1 MLSLIPLTLA
11 IVTASAP
18 AQKAMLVIEPCSA
31 GDQQQF
37 HTVNCSIPLRNL
49 GDREIQIK
57 HARAVF
63 AWDSIEQQ
71 VAVPPNGVAYIKAT
85 IDTRDAVGYAKHS
98 FILVT
103 SEEGVN
109 ARRGASVTTFVSTV
123 LDQVR
128 PSIDFGAFKLGSA
141 LPTKEVALSSREV
154 GDFRILAIESKP
166 DYLDV
171 TIGTDG
177 RTVSAALRANA
188 PWGLLY
194 DKIKLRI
201 NAPQQAEAWVTVSA
215 NVIGEIAP
223 NSNPVAVGLMRTNVK
238 NEFLVRLTSDSG
250 KDFKIGNVKLEG
262 IEGKAHVASCEPK
275 ANGCRTL
282 RVVVDNKQQQ
292 GRLVGKL
299 LVDLPDFERTLPIE
313 VVGMLLAPDTKV
325 HDLNAEM
332 EKRAVG
338 GATSEAL
345 GTGLTGSVDLQQALV
360 RASSEDLVP
369 PPGEGPL
376 LRWSVANDA
385 TIHGYIIYRSDA
397 EHGPF
402 LRVNKDLVRAIED
415 ASQTTASYQWRDTSA
430 VSGQT
435 YWYEIGTVNINGDK
449 AALSGA
455 QKVVAK

>member
-1 MLSLIPLTLA
+1 MLPVAYMLLSAIVAAAPPPKSYLTVDACRVGDQAQFVLVSCDIPLHN
-11 IVTASAP
+11 S
-18 AQKAMLVIEPCSA
+18 
-31 GDQQQF
+31 
-37 HTVNCSIPLRNL
+37 
-49 GDREIQIK
+49 GDRPIRIK
-57 HARAVF
+57 SAKAAHD
-63 AWDSIEQQ
+63 WDSIGSQ
-71 VAVPPNGVAYIKAT
+71 VVVPPHGAAYIKAT
-85 IDTRDAVGYAKHS
+85 INTRDSVGYSKHS
-98 FILVT
+98 FLLVT
-103 SEEGVN
+103 DEPGMN
-109 ARRGASVTTFVSTV
+109 AVRGASVSAFVSTV
-123 LDQVR
+123 LDQAR

-141 LPTKEVALSSREV
+141 LPTKEVTLSSREV
-154 GDFRILAIESKP
+154 GDFRILAIASKP

-171 TIGTDG
+171 AIGTDG
-177 RTVSAALRANA
+177 RTVSVALRANA
-188 PWGLLY
+188 PWGLLS
-194 DKIKLRI
+194 DKVKLKI

-238 NEFLVRLTSDSG
+238 NEFLVRLTSGSG

-262 IEGKAHVASCEPK
+262 IEGKAHVTSCVPK
-275 ANGCRTL
+275 VNGCRTL
-282 RVVVDNKQQQ
+282 RVVVDNKQPR

-299 LVDLPDFERTLPIE
+299 LVDLPDFERTLPID

-345 GTGLTGSVDLQQALV
+345 GTGLTRSVDLQQALV